1 MTEKTTEE
9 IDKEI
14 EEVKNRFNSVEE
26 VIGQLASESGRNHL
40 VHRELRSFTWFVG
53 MMIFSKISEEL
64 DDEFVSNFKKTY
76 DNFRLGEGSNADD
89 LFKWACLYWIYNK
102 EWEKTDEYKEVSE
115 II

>member
-26 VIGQLASESGRNHL
+26 IIGQLASESGRNHL
-40 VHRELRSFTWFVG
+40 VHRELRTFTWFVG
-53 MMIFSKISEEL
+53 MMIFSKISEIS
-64 DDEFVSNFKKTY
+64 DEFDSNFKKTY

-102 EWEKTDEYKEVSE
+102 EWEKLMSIKS
-115 II
+115 

>member
-1 MTEKTTEE
+1 MTVKTTEE

-14 EEVKNRFNSVEE
+14 EEVKNQFNNVEE
-26 VIGQLASESGRNHL
+26 IIWQLANEGGRHRL

-53 MMIFSKISEEL
+53 MMIFSKISEL
-64 DDEFVSNFKKTY
+64 NDEFDSNFKKTY
-76 DNFRLGEGSNADD
+76 DNFRLGDGSDADD

-102 EWEKTDEYKEVSE
+102 EWEKTEEYKEISE